1 MSEICAACGKKIHL
15 FKIKIKDGFICGVCQ
30 DKLPLNDYMKK
41 EEYDGEQIREIIR
54 LGEERDNAK
63 PDLLQAAI
71 IKANANIKNKNDPDK
86 FDEISKY
93 KKLLDEGIITEEEY
107 EKKKKELLGL

>member
-1 MSEICAACGKKIHL
+1 MSEICAACGKPIRL

-30 DKLPLNDYMKK
+30 DKLPLNDYKKK
-41 EEYDGEQIREIIR
+41 EEYNGEQIREIIR

-63 PDLLQAAI
+63 PDLIQAALMRVNVNQ
-71 IKANANIKNKNDPDK
+71 KKKEDDK
-86 FDEISKY
+86 FEEVRKY
-93 KKLLDEGIITEEEY
+93 RQLCDEGVITEEEF

>member
-1 MSEICAACGKKIHL
+1 MSEICAACGKKIRL

-41 EEYDGEQIREIIR
+41 EDYDGEQIREIIR

-63 PDLLQAAI
+63 PDMLQAAI
-71 IKANANIKNKNDPDK
+71 MKVSALQNSKKSDK
-86 FDEISKY
+86 FEEIRKY
-93 KKLLDEGIITEEEY
+93 RQLCDDGVISEEEFK
-107 EKKKKELLGL
+107 KKKKELLEL